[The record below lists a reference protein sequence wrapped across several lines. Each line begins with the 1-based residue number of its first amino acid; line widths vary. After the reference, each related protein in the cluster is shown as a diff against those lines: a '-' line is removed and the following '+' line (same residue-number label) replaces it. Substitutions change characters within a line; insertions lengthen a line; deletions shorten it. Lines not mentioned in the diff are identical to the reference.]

1 MHYGK
6 TVRVTYPAFGYCL
19 LRTERILSFNLQ
31 FPKRIAYQH
40 QPGLIQSW
48 KVLKTFQAG
57 KTKLVVKHLKMITWK
72 FCEKV
77 NFGTKSF
84 VKEYYWL
91 LSIIQLLCWKVSW
104 FQKDFLVSS
113 FGPKNQRI
121 FLRTVQIKKLCYIV
135 MLNSPYFVI

>member
-1 MHYGK
+1 MQTNKLNAAAARSQCYNFYPKTYFLAVHYGK

-57 KTKLVVKHLKMITWK
+57 ETKLVVKHLKMIT
-72 FCEKV
+72 
-77 NFGTKSF
+77 
-84 VKEYYWL
+84 
-91 LSIIQLLCWKVSW
+91 
-104 FQKDFLVSS
+104 
-113 FGPKNQRI
+113 
-121 FLRTVQIKKLCYIV
+121 
-135 MLNSPYFVI
+135 